1 VIYSNTF
8 GEFETRLALVQHI
21 KDDELARRAAT
32 GVDGDRYAVIRTAQG
47 QALVWASVWDSPAD
61 AADFLDA
68 MGDAAR
74 RRYGL
79 PKPDIAAGSTT
90 RRFDVAATPTRSAR
104 TVTLSLEQV
113 NGKPVVLY
121 MDLPAAVSAP
131 IDPSRIVVDSPA
143 GGR

>member
-1 VIYSNTF
+1 
-8 GEFETRLALVQHI
+8 
-21 KDDELARRAAT
+21 
-32 GVDGDRYAVIRTAQG
+32 
-47 QALVWASVWDSPAD
+47 
-61 AADFLDA
+61 